1 VDPALAD
8 WMRCATV
15 SDFYVYSD
23 ILAGTGFPFSEI
35 VDPGYAI
42 VSVVVRGLVLLR
54 PGNI

>member
-1 VDPALAD
+1 MDPALAD

-23 ILAGTGFPFSEI
+23 ILAGTGFPFFEI